1 MSEIKSIRKRKLK
14 SGLTKD
20 YVYIKYKCN
29 KCKTTHTRP
38 GDNVHRTPVGQDF
51 WKGFHDN
58 EKI

>member
-1 MSEIKSIRKRKLK
+1 MTEIKSTRKRKLK
-14 SGLTKD
+14 GGVKD
-20 YVYIKYKCN
+20 YIYIKYKCN

-38 GDNVHRTPVGQDF
+38 GDNVLRTPVGDDF